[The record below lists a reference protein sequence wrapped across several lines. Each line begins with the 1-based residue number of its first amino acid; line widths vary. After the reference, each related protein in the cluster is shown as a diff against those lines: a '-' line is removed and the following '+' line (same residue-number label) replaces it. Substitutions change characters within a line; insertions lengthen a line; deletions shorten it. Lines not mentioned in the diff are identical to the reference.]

1 MHFYAAVNLKF
12 PSLIDFPSI
21 KLKFLK
27 CQFSEEHH
35 TIAIQSI
42 SNILNGGKKWILLYK
57 NKKNFKNKDKI

>member
-57 NKKNFKNKDKI
+57 NTLKI